1 MMSVRPAKFHKMAPI
16 FFCLCFPIRKIATNG
31 AETPA
36 RMSRFWPSNVKAKG
50 VDRSWLTTKELIQ

>member
-1 MMSVRPAKFHKMAPI
+1 MAD